1 MTSPMNVYNQ
11 DGFPSIANALLFG
24 TTLVPLNQSTATTGF
39 IPQIQTN
46 GGLTLTA
53 PSGLGITWANA
64 LTAGNTSG
72 ANDAIMSAGQALNFA
87 DGTVKINGTV
97 GGTNSIAV
105 GNAAVGVSTR
115 DIAFGSS
122 ATTTGTAGS
131 AQERIA
137 IGVSATAGAGSV
149 NYSIALGSLASSTAT
164 SSIAIG
170 RAATATGLNSV
181 SIGSTTTS
189 LASADVAIGQNCA
202 ATGAGAHSRISIGQD
217 CIAGAAGQFYSIAVG
232 SQSNSTSTNTIA
244 IGRLTSATHTNSV
257 ALGVSAATTATN
269 QIMLGNNATGG
280 LTQIYGSVGANGRM
294 ESAGYLVSFNQVRA
308 AIRPTAGQA
317 IVSGAGATVIDMATV
332 TYTSDYGTP
341 AITSVASQLQTRAN
355 RCMTG
360 FLNMIIVFNA
370 PPAANGFITTR
381 IMKNTN
387 GVNTIMAVHS
397 YYVLAG
403 LLGYSVSI
411 PFSDYNAATPAPNVY
426 YFCDT
431 DNPALFGQIY
441 TVQTTTHFVGQMTN

>member
-46 GGLTLTA
+46 RGLTLTA
-53 PSGLGITWANA
+53 PSGLGITWANV

-72 ANDAIMSAGQALNFA
+72 ANNAIMSAGRALNFA

-97 GGTNSIAV
+97 GGTNTIAV
-105 GNAAVGVSTR
+105 GNAAVGISTR

-170 RAATATGLNSV
+170 RAATATGLNAV
-181 SIGSTTTS
+181 SIGSSTTS
-189 LASADVAIGQNCA
+189 LSSADIAIGQNCV

-244 IGRLTSATHTNSV
+244 IGRLTRATHTNSV
-257 ALGVSAATTATN
+257 ALGVSATTTAAN
-269 QIMLGNNATGG
+269 QIMIGNNAAGG
-280 LTQIYGSVGANGRM
+280 TNQVFLDVGAAGTVTTPGYVATVRRTEARISAAGTQTIPASTGSTGVSLPIIDFTSDNVSPSITSSPHVFVLRQFKTIVGVVALTVTWASPTFSAFYQNVSIWLDVNGVLTLQSVVSDNVVAGTNDKSYTVPFCINNQAAITTGIFVKVFVDNN
-294 ESAGYLVSFNQVRA
+294 EPISDLTISAATHMQGCYLV
-308 AIRPTAGQA
+308 
-317 IVSGAGATVIDMATV
+317 
-332 TYTSDYGTP
+332 
-341 AITSVASQLQTRAN
+341 
-355 RCMTG
+355 
-360 FLNMIIVFNA
+360 
-370 PPAANGFITTR
+370 
-381 IMKNTN
+381 
-387 GVNTIMAVHS
+387 
-397 YYVLAG
+397 
-403 LLGYSVSI
+403 
-411 PFSDYNAATPAPNVY
+411 
-426 YFCDT
+426 
-431 DNPALFGQIY
+431 
-441 TVQTTTHFVGQMTN
+441 